1 MRLQDPIEPARLR
14 RFLHDVSAPLSAVA
28 LNLETASRRAA
39 KGEDPS
45 SVIDVARRELTR
57 CFEIFERGRAE
68 FLDGAESSG

>member
-1 MRLQDPIEPARLR
+1 MRLENSIEPARLR

-45 SVIDVARRELTR
+45 TLLDMARRELAR
-57 CFEIFERGRAE
+57 CFEIFEQGR
-68 FLDGAESSG
+68 LDLLGGPDAPR